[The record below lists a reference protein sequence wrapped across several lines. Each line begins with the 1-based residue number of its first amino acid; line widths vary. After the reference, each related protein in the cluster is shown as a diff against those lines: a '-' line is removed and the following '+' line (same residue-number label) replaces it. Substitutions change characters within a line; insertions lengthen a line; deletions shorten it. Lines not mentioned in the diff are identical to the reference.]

1 MCVILF
7 RFQLFKKGNGSYLC
21 IHVKEI
27 TKNVIIGFPQR
38 TIYQPQVDS
47 TNPALNEQSSFQL
60 QLFVIYELSSSC
72 QTVDDIFKPY
82 MVFLVI
88 LLFFVELGWFRIS
101 SSRSVACQYLFCFLY
116 QLLIAFAD
124 S

>member
-7 RFQLFKKGNGSYLC
+7 RFQLFKKGNGSY
-21 IHVKEI
+21 KEI

-88 LLFFVELGWFRIS
+88 LLFFVNLGGLESLPREVLHANIC
-101 SSRSVACQYLFCFLY
+101 SVFSTNY
-116 QLLIAFAD
+116 
-124 S
+124 